1 MRAAA
6 AIFTTVA
13 LGSLILVLSAFVPAS
28 ALAQAAAAPGMLT
41 TQALRDLPKG
51 ETITVAPYDDSE
63 LNLQLKAEIETVL
76 KAQEREVAEAKT
88 GLLLL
93 FETKVIPSDEVPQG
107 PNLGS
112 AQAGN
117 AGVEVNVNVW
127 SSSQDSVLGGRQERG
142 GPGTN
147 VFHIN
152 AVLRDQASG
161 VVLWQGDAYHALV
174 SGDTTRIAKGMIPP
188 LVEKLG
194 ESTSHE
200 SFQAP

>member
-1 MRAAA
+1 MKAAA
-6 AIFTTVA
+6 AIFKTMA
-13 LGSLILVLSAFVPAS
+13 LATWMLGVSAFIAAPAS
-28 ALAQAAAAPGMLT
+28 AQAAAPGMLT
-41 TQALRDLPKG
+41 TQALKGLPQG
-51 ETITVAPYDDSE
+51 ETITVAPYDDSD
-63 LNLQLKAEIETVL
+63 LNLKLKAEIETVL
-76 KAQEREVAEAKT
+76 KGQEHEVAEAKT

-93 FETKVIPSDEVPQG
+93 FETKVISSDQVPQG

-112 AQAGN
+112 AQAGTTT
-117 AGVEVNVNVW
+117 GVEVNVNVW
-127 SSSQDSVLGGRQERG
+127 STTQDSVLGGRQDRS

-161 VVLWQGDAYHALV
+161 EVLWQGDAYHALV
-174 SGDTTRIAKGMIPP
+174 SGDTERIAMGMIPP

-200 SFQAP
+200 PFQAP